1 MPNPVRRRPRSVR
14 GRVLVPFLALLGAP
28 IPAAADPSSAAAFG
42 PASVHRLL
50 HQPAEL
56 VARVGAANPDV
67 GAARARVDE
76 ARADASASRLV
87 PNPVVDASLSA
98 IPVSHANNAR
108 FGSSN
113 SWTVGLSETVELG
126 KRGPRAAAAD
136 QRARAATRY
145 WVGTLTERVAA
156 ARAAMASA
164 LHLSLRGATLEASL
178 HDAEHATELERV
190 RYEQKALSGM
200 DYDRLLLELSSLK
213 SEVERSQAEYQG
225 ALAECQA
232 LLAGPCD
239 LTGASEEDLDQA
251 LPLSELAAR
260 ADLQNRPD
268 LAGLLLERDGARAD
282 AQLARRR
289 AIPDLTLHVG
299 YTRDNSAGPEEA
311 LDSVSVGVQLPLPV
325 SDRGQHDAAKALAR
339 ASELEQ
345 QHSAL
350 LLSARSEV
358 TALMQRKAALTHTLS
373 VLESDSLP
381 RAKSVLESTQRAFDD
396 GGISL
401 TDFLLARRS
410 YVALRLT
417 LLEQR
422 FELFSIRNDLYRAL
436 GLDARGH
443 ENQ

>member
-1 MPNPVRRRPRSVR
+1 M
-14 GRVLVPFLALLGAP
+14 
-28 IPAAADPSSAAAFG
+28 
-42 PASVHRLL
+42 HRLL
-50 HQPAEL
+50 HQPSEL
-56 VARVGAANPDV
+56 LARLAAANPDV

-87 PNPVVDASLSA
+87 PNPVLDASLSA

-108 FGSSN
+108 FASSS
-113 SWTVGLSETVELG
+113 SWSVGLSETIELG
-126 KRGPRAAAAD
+126 KRGPRAAAAE
-136 QRARAATRY
+136 QRARSASYYLAF
-145 WVGTLTERVAA
+145 TLSERMAA

-178 HDAEHATELERV
+178 VDAQHATDLERV

-200 DYDRLLLELSSLK
+200 DYDRLLLELASLK
-213 SEVERSQAEYQG
+213 SEVEKSHAEYEG
-225 ALAECQA
+225 ALAECQSLVGGA
-232 LLAGPCD
+232 CD
-239 LTGASEEDLDQA
+239 LSDAREEDLDRA
-251 LPLSELAAR
+251 LPLSELAAQPELENR
-260 ADLQNRPD
+260 AD
-268 LAGLLLERDGARAD
+268 LAGLLLERDGARSE

-289 AIPDLTLHVG
+289 AIPDLTVHVG

-311 LDSVSVGVQLPLPV
+311 LHSVSVGLQLPLPV
-325 SDRGQHDAAKALAR
+325 ADRGQHDAAKALAR

-345 QHSAL
+345 QRSAL
-350 LLSARSEV
+350 LLAARSEV
-358 TALMQRKAALTHTLS
+358 TQLVQRKQALEHTLS
-373 VLESDSLP
+373 VLERDSLP

-436 GLDARGH
+436 GLDARSDQ
-443 ENQ
+443 NQ